1 MEIILDVLNFRFWCL
16 GKSGENCMAA
26 FLMQARNSFWLVFL
40 HNIVI
45 KHVLSLAEEA
55 DNNMLNRDEELLE
68 IWGWTFAN
76 EWLKLLLKVE
86 ILHPD

>member
-1 MEIILDVLNFRFWCL
+1 MSRPIWWTLYDRLPNAGKKFLLPDV
-16 GKSGENCMAA
+16 
-26 FLMQARNSFWLVFL
+26 L

-55 DNNMLNRDEELLE
+55 DDNKLNRHKDLLK
-68 IWGWTFAN
+68 IWGRTFAI

-86 ILHPD
+86 IRHPD